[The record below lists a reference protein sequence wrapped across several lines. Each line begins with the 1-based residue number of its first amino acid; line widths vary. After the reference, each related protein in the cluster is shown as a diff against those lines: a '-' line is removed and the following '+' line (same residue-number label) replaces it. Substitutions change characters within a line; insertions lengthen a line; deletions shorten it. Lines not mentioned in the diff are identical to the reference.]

1 MRPKLSR
8 REALGALAL
17 GVLLPGCGE
26 DDDRVNSCR
35 VTSERAEGPFYVDTD
50 SLRRDIREGRPGVPL
65 LLELT
70 VREAETCR
78 PLRDAVVDVWHCDA
92 RGDYSAGPERFL
104 RGTQVSDRGGKVE
117 FMTIYPGWY
126 PGRTPHIHAK
136 VRLDR
141 REALTTQLFF
151 EDRASAAIY
160 RDRRYRRDAPQEV
173 NNSADGIF
181 DPDLVMGTRR
191 TGRGLIGSMT
201 FDVERA

>member
-26 DDDRVNSCR
+26 DDRVSSCR
-35 VTSERAEGPFYVDTD
+35 LTSELTEGPFYIETD

-70 VREAETCR
+70 VREADTCR
-78 PLRDAVVDVWHCDA
+78 PLRNAVVDVWHCDA
-92 RGDYSAGPERFL
+92 RGDYSAGRERFL
-104 RGTQVSDRGGKVE
+104 RGTQVSDGRQGRVHDDL
-117 FMTIYPGWY
+117 PGLV
-126 PGRTPHIHAK
+126 PGRRHIHAK

-151 EDRASAAIY
+151 EDRASAAVY

-173 NNSADGIF
+173 SNSADGIF

-191 TGRGLIGSMT
+191 AGRGLIGSMT